1 VRIVALPFARPMRC
15 AAIPYIGQS
24 AKGEIW
30 FDTGSELMGPDDHVY
45 LSGTAVK
52 ECARMI
58 GWVPPSDVRT
68 LQAEVRHLNDELAA
82 LVAHRDDLE
91 RKLAAIDVIESADF
105 RARKKPGRPPKE
117 AIPSE

>member
-1 VRIVALPFARPMRC
+1 MRIVALPYARPMRC

-52 ECARMI
+52 ECARML
-58 GWVPPSDVRT
+58 GWVPQSDVRA
-68 LQAEVRHLNDELAA
+68 LRAELEAVQHDLAVAVAERDELQR
-82 LVAHRDDLE
+82 HFD
-91 RKLAAIDVIESADF
+91 AIDMLASKGFVE
-105 RARKKPGRPPKE
+105 RKKPGRPPKE
-117 AIPSE
+117 MVG

>member
-1 VRIVALPFARPMRC
+1 MRIVALPFARPMRC

-24 AKGEIW
+24 AQGEIW

-58 GWVPPSDVRT
+58 GWVPPSDIKALRRE
-68 LQAEVRHLNDELAA
+68 LEDVRHELAA
-82 LVAHRDDLE
+82 VLTE
-91 RKLAAIDVIESADF
+91 RHELKHKLDAIDVIESADF

-117 AIPSE
+117 AVPSE

>member
-1 VRIVALPFARPMRC
+1 MRIVALPFARPMRC

-24 AKGEIW
+24 AQGEIW

-58 GWVPPSDVRT
+58 GWVPPSDIRAVQRELDDVQHALAAAIT
-68 LQAEVRHLNDELAA
+68 ERDELQR
-82 LVAHRDDLE
+82 HFD
-91 RKLAAIDVIESADF
+91 AIDMLASRGFVE
-105 RARKKPGRPPKE
+105 RKKPGRPPKE
-117 AIPSE
+117 VVPSE